1 MLLLTL
7 CGLLF
12 VAVLAVL
19 GENFERN
26 EEDFQ
31 VSPLRRK
38 AQAVATATAVSGLR
52 GGYGGLGG
60 CGGRPPLTFQ
70 FCGGIAGI
78 PCPSAFVCV
87 DDPRDDCNPLTGG
100 ADCGGICIP
109 RVRSGGLN
117 GGIYG
122 IY

>member
-12 VAVLAVL
+12 VVILAV

-26 EEDFQ
+26 EDFQ
-31 VSPLRRK
+31 VSRRK
-38 AQAVATATAVSGLR
+38 AQAVATATAVSGSR
-52 GGYGGLGG
+52 GGYGGRRGY
-60 CGGRPPLTFQ
+60 GGRPPLTFK

-78 PCPSAFVCV
+78 PCPSNFICV
-87 DDPRDDCNPLTGG
+87 DDPRDDCSPLTGG

-109 RVRSGGLN
+109 RLRSGGLN